1 MAYKYD
7 GLSDKVIIDRLKG
20 LQEELTSIIDCMN
33 GGCEEED
40 ISIVT
45 NKDQTVV
52 KQATLNNSVR
62 QRIYDITDHND
73 KLIIDTGND
82 LQQDISN
89 MFPRTKAKSKRRKR
103 TTLKYAVGETNNIQ
117 SSNKTIKYPSKH
129 LRH

>member
-1 MAYKYD
+1 MAYKYE
-7 GLSDKVIIDRLKG
+7 GLSDKIIIDRLKG

-33 GGCEEED
+33 GGCEED
-40 ISIVT
+40 ISIVS

-52 KQATLNNSVR
+52 KQASLNNSVR

-73 KLIIDTGND
+73 KLIINTEDD

-103 TTLKYAVGETNNIQ
+103 TTLKYVVGENNNVQ
-117 SSNKTIKYPSKH
+117 GSNKTIKYPSKH

>member
-1 MAYKYD
+1 MAYKYE
-7 GLSDKVIIDRLKG
+7 GLSDKIIIDRLKG

-40 ISIVT
+40 IAIVS

-52 KQATLNNSVR
+52 KQASLNNSVR
-62 QRIYDITDHND
+62 QRIYDITDNND
-73 KLIIDTGND
+73 KLIINTEDD

-103 TTLKYAVGETNNIQ
+103 TTLKYAVGGSNDVQDT
-117 SSNKTIKYPSKH
+117 NKTIKYSNKRF
-129 LRH
+129 RH